1 MRSRN
6 PPAKH
11 PAIYALKSPQK
22 TLKVILL
29 LTFSK
34 KDLL

>member
-11 PAIYALKSPQK
+11 PAIYALKSPQN

-29 LTFSK
+29 LMFSK
-34 KDLL
+34 KYLL